1 MTHISSYV
9 WTWGSCSLCFK
20 AHLGQSSLRTLPFP
34 CCTNFFFLYIVQKF
48 LFLLTVSSGRKTVT
62 HAALGTT
69 QQRTAGLT
77 ENTEENSAVNTL
89 KATARNQPL
98 LSVDADMSNQSLSQ
112 GPKKQ
117 ISGFVPGKNRI
128 CFNKHFSLKKGSV
141 LHLKFVFW
149 CLAKR
154 KKIQMVINTKET
166 CNNEVLRRF
175 WFIIVKF
182 VLY

>member
-1 MTHISSYV
+1 M
-9 WTWGSCSLCFK
+9 
-20 AHLGQSSLRTLPFP
+20 LGICDSHFIVCVSLRKLFTLPQGPSWTDILKNSSIPF
-34 CCTNFFFLYIVQKF
+34 NVVQKF

-77 ENTEENSAVNTL
+77 ENTDENSAENTL

-98 LSVDADMSNQSLSQ
+98 LPVDADMSNRSLSQ

-117 ISGFVPGKNRI
+117 TSGFVPGKNWI
-128 CFNKHFSLKKGSV
+128 SFNKAFSLKKGTF
-141 LHLKFVFW
+141 LHLKFNLIVFW

-154 KKIQMVINTKET
+154 EKKSNVNKYKR
-166 CNNEVLRRF
+166 NL
-175 WFIIVKF
+175 
-182 VLY
+182 